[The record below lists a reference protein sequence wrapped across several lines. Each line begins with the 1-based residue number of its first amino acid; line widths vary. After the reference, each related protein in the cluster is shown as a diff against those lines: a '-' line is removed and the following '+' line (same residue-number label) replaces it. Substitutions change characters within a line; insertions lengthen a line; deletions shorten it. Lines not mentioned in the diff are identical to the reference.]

1 MESTQD
7 QRWHQLRMSIV
18 TSQIAPTLLLITTVA
33 LLQFGLAESGLSTR
47 VAAAGILL
55 ASGILGALV
64 QFTSAS
70 EAQAL
75 ATALPEDSALRSS
88 ARWMWVVKFVTPAV
102 FTGIYVALLV
112 ALFASSAP
120 APVVGPEGL
129 EPPASTV

>member
-47 VAAAGILL
+47 IAAAGILL

-64 QFTSAS
+64 QFASAS

-75 ATALPEDSALRSS
+75 AAALPEDSALRSS

-112 ALFASSAP
+112 ALFA
-120 APVVGPEGL
+120 
-129 EPPASTV
+129 

>member
-1 MESTQD
+1 MESTAD
-7 QRWHQLRMSIV
+7 QRWHQLRISIV

-33 LLQFGLAESGLSTR
+33 LLQFGLAESGFSTR

-75 ATALPEDSALRSS
+75 AAALPEDSALRSS
-88 ARWMWVVKFVTPAV
+88 AQWMWVVKFVTPAV

-112 ALFASSAP
+112 ALFA
-120 APVVGPEGL
+120 
-129 EPPASTV
+129 

>member
-7 QRWHQLRMSIV
+7 QRWHQLCMSIV

-33 LLQFGLAESGLSTR
+33 LLQFGLAESELSTR

-75 ATALPEDSALRSS
+75 AEALPEDSALRSS
-88 ARWMWVVKFVTPAV
+88 AQWMWVVKFVTPAV

-112 ALFASSAP
+112 ALFA
-120 APVVGPEGL
+120 
-129 EPPASTV
+129 